1 MTMITFVNC
10 AGLFCSL
17 CRRFYITFLTW
28 KIDVGKIAPFRCI
41 HVKRSMENG
50 DSGSCSICSLYISR
64 RSYYTVKQMNSLND
78 HWSYHGAI
86 LPITFPFTYL
96 LILL

>member
-1 MTMITFVNC
+1 MITFVSC

-17 CRRFYITFLTW
+17 LCIFLVTFLTW
-28 KIDVGKIAPFRCI
+28 KIDVGTIAHFRCI
-41 HVKRSMENG
+41 HVKGSMENG
-50 DSGSCSICSLYISR
+50 DSGSCSICSLHISR
-64 RSYYTVKQMNSLND
+64 RSYYTVKPMNSLND